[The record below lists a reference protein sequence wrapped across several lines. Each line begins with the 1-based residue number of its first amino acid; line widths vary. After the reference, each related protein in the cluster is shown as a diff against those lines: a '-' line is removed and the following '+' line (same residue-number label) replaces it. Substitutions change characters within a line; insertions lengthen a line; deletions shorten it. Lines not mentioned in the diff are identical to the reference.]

1 MKTIL
6 ASLIVLVF
14 AAAARAET
22 VTLTLSPVL
31 PLPAGATVKAKSATI
46 TLAEGDVAELLFA
59 PIPIENDYDDAERR
73 TVEFVTAGQTFSWQ
87 TIVVPPG
94 SGSASSSYIW
104 AGVAKIQPMKVAG
117 PGTLRLT
124 STHADTKTAVTFGIT
139 RAKAIPSVTPSNA
152 VVIPNDA
159 AGVFQVILESSI
171 DLITWTA
178 ANPGSYSGT
187 TQQRFFRTRIVKQ

>member
-1 MKTIL
+1 MKFIL
-6 ASLIVLVF
+6 TSIIVILCAS
-14 AAAARAET
+14 AARAET

-46 TLAEGDVAELLFA
+46 TLAEGDVAELLLA
-59 PIPIENDYDDAERR
+59 PIPVENDYDDAERR

-94 SGSASSSYIW
+94 SSSTSSYIW
-104 AGVAKIQPMKVAG
+104 AGVAKIQPLKVAG

-139 RAKAIPSVTPSNA
+139 RANAIPSVTPSNA

-159 AGVFQVILESSI
+159 AGTYQVILESST

-187 TQQRFFRTRIVKQ
+187 TQQRFFRTRVLKQ

>member
-1 MKTIL
+1 MKFIL
-6 ASLIVLVF
+6 TSIIVILCAS
-14 AAAARAET
+14 AARAET

-59 PIPIENDYDDAERR
+59 PIPVENDYDEAERR

-94 SGSASSSYIW
+94 SSSSGSYIW
-104 AGVAKIQPMKVAG
+104 AGVASMQPLKVAG

-139 RAKAIPSVTPSNA
+139 RANAIPSVTPSNA

-159 AGVFQVILESSI
+159 AGTYQVILESST

-187 TQQRFFRTRIVKQ
+187 TQQRFFRTRVVKQ